1 MFFINNI
8 ITDVNNIISD
18 IINYINDIEQLC
30 HKRDGLL
37 CNFWV
42 YWFANTIIFEPA
54 EKVSWQCIYSIFTP
68 KWKSIGEI

>member
-37 CNFWV
+37 CNF
-42 YWFANTIIFEPA
+42 
-54 EKVSWQCIYSIFTP
+54 
-68 KWKSIGEI
+68 

>member
-8 ITDVNNIISD
+8 ITDVNNIISG

-37 CNFWV
+37 C
-42 YWFANTIIFEPA
+42 IFE
-54 EKVSWQCIYSIFTP
+54 SIDLQTL
-68 KWKSIGEI
+68 